1 MQVVDSTALGT
12 VYSFISSALNS
23 EHTNCEFKLIDT
35 VLRKSLDQSQN
46 RIKTLKEL
54 GLRPPSKLKLEFLD
68 PLVNGQSGMESN
80 VWLTSFQNCQSRQ

>member
-12 VYSFISSALNS
+12 VYSFISSALDA
-23 EHTNCEFKLIDT
+23 EHSDRDFKLIDT
-35 VLRKSLDQSQN
+35 VMRKPLDQSQN

-68 PLVNGQSGMESN
+68 SSVNGQSTLGPVLSY
-80 VWLTSFQNCQSRQ
+80 